1 MHVIHY
7 KLLYV
12 HTYIYG
18 YLDNRYKKDY
28 KTNFFNMYYIMV
40 F

>member
-18 YLDNRYKKDY
+18 YLDNRYKDY